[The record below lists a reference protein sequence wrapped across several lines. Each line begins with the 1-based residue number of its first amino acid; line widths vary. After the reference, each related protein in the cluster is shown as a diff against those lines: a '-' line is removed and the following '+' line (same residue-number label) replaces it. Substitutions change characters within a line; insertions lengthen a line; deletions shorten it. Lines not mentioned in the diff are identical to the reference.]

1 MGLKPIVEF
10 MTWNFALQS
19 IDHIINSSAKTSYMS
34 SGILQGGIVFRG
46 LNGPA
51 AAVAAQHSQCF
62 AAWYANIPGLI
73 TISPYDA
80 EDNRG
85 LLKAAIRS
93 NEVVVFLE
101 NENLYGQKFEIS
113 EQALDKD
120 FVIPIGKAKIMREG
134 KHVTL
139 VGYSRNV
146 KYSLQAA
153 EELAKE
159 GISCEVINL
168 RTIKPLDRET
178 IINSVKKTNRL
189 ITVEDGFPTCGVGAE
204 IAACIHETDA
214 FFHLDAP
221 IERVTAIDIPM
232 PYAKN
237 LE

>member
-62 AAWYANIPGLI
+62 AAWFANIPGLI

-101 NENLYGQKFEIS
+101 NENLYG
-113 EQALDKD
+113 
-120 FVIPIGKAKIMREG
+120 
-134 KHVTL
+134 
-139 VGYSRNV
+139 
-146 KYSLQAA
+146 
-153 EELAKE
+153 
-159 GISCEVINL
+159 
-168 RTIKPLDRET
+168 
-178 IINSVKKTNRL
+178 
-189 ITVEDGFPTCGVGAE
+189 
-204 IAACIHETDA
+204 
-214 FFHLDAP
+214 
-221 IERVTAIDIPM
+221 
-232 PYAKN
+232 
-237 LE
+237 

>member
-1 MGLKPIVEF
+1 M
-10 MTWNFALQS
+10 
-19 IDHIINSSAKTSYMS
+19 
-34 SGILQGGIVFRG
+34 
-46 LNGPA
+46 
-51 AAVAAQHSQCF
+51 
-62 AAWYANIPGLI
+62 
-73 TISPYDA
+73 
-80 EDNRG
+80 
-85 LLKAAIRS
+85 
-93 NEVVVFLE
+93 
-101 NENLYGQKFEIS
+101 
-113 EQALDKD
+113 DKD

-178 IINSVKKTNRL
+178 IINSVKKTSRL
-189 ITVEDGFPTCGVGAE
+189 VTVEDGFPTCGIGAE

-237 LE
+237 LEEAVVPGPSTIVKAVRKVLQGVRL

>member
-1 MGLKPIVEF
+1 
-10 MTWNFALQS
+10 
-19 IDHIINSSAKTSYMS
+19 
-34 SGILQGGIVFRG
+34 
-46 LNGPA
+46 
-51 AAVAAQHSQCF
+51 
-62 AAWYANIPGLI
+62 
-73 TISPYDA
+73 
-80 EDNRG
+80 
-85 LLKAAIRS
+85 
-93 NEVVVFLE
+93 
-101 NENLYGQKFEIS
+101 
-113 EQALDKD
+113 
-120 FVIPIGKAKIMREG
+120 MREG

-146 KYSLQAA
+146 KHSLQAA

-178 IINSVKKTNRL
+178 IIDSVKKTNRL